1 MSSLSQ
7 DLVYSTNNIISKN
20 LSKIKN
26 KLNIIKSNLNEN
38 EEDRYDQF
46 YCKINIYFTS
56 LINKIRL
63 KYIDALEQYKIKI
76 KQYEKDI
83 LELLM
88 ENILLKIENNF
99 LKNKTGQNIMI
110 NSSKIKDIYFPIN
123 NNNKFES
130 RNYNENNIT
139 NLRKQFYRSQENI
152 NNTKNKSVD
161 LIIKYNGIKN
171 SKVNNILRK
180 KNHSSN
186 NNKLKRNKMGGN
198 NLLINLKNEIINNLS
213 NKSSN
218 PNYNNLIKQKNNSD
232 IYKNYNL
239 PLSCEKNKK
248 VLLLDEIEQN
258 IIKHKNTHSQC
269 NIRKIKDEMDSI
281 IKKKNNIYNNYKIVR
296 NNNIINGDL
305 VEISEKFSSEE
316 NLKNN
321 NELRNINNINNNI
334 SNNIIHNTSINIF
347 NSSKGLYSINNISY
361 KNNKN
366 ESKNINNDQRSN
378 YNYKQRENKETSL
391 KNIYNNLQT
400 KNRLYNNTKFNY
412 KYNNTQYDEK
422 LNKNI
427 NANNETSSSYNIYKK
442 NNLLLKKLSQSLNK
456 RKAQKMK
463 IILPSHID
471 NNNSSSN
478 ISHIISNG
486 NNNRLYNIKNNFIY
500 NKTNEHFNDNSQNYM
515 SINDQRNSFNYNYSN
530 AKLNFPINKSNNIMS
545 RNNINS
551 FYNNNSYN
559 HITNSNKYLYY
570 NTEYSIPGEMNE
582 NLDNLNNNVSSN
594 LSKSNIISIQNKNK
608 FIHRNKSFNCLL
620 KLKKI
625 IDNKNHSNEKNNKS
639 KYENCHQLKGKNNMF
654 YSGYTN
660 NNYLPGQKKYNL
672 KEKK

>member
-171 SKVNNILRK
+171 SKGNNILRK

-239 PLSCEKNKK
+239 PFSCEKNKK

-400 KNRLYNNTKFNY
+400 KNRLYNNIKFNY

-463 IILPSHID
+463 IILPNHID

-486 NNNRLYNIKNNFIY
+486 SNNRLYNIKNNFIY

-530 AKLNFPINKSNNIMS
+530 ATLN
-545 RNNINS
+545 
-551 FYNNNSYN
+551 
-559 HITNSNKYLYY
+559 
-570 NTEYSIPGEMNE
+570 
-582 NLDNLNNNVSSN
+582 
-594 LSKSNIISIQNKNK
+594 
-608 FIHRNKSFNCLL
+608 
-620 KLKKI
+620 
-625 IDNKNHSNEKNNKS
+625 
-639 KYENCHQLKGKNNMF
+639 
-654 YSGYTN
+654 
-660 NNYLPGQKKYNL
+660 
-672 KEKK
+672 